1 MNTATQNLPLIISDT
16 FIHQDAESRYCLN
29 DVHKAAGENPKHQ
42 PSNWL
47 RLDSTKE
54 LIEEVS
60 RCSEMSNRSSDLR
73 NGSSIMMNPI
83 EVKQGGNQQGT
94 YAVKEL
100 VYAYAMWIS
109 PAFSL
114 KVIRAYDA
122 LVSGQLIQNAHA
134 QQLLELKD
142 QVIDAQNAHI
152 QDTNTLITQGQ
163 EMYGVLA
170 ELHQYKVKH
179 MESLIKP
186 SPKAATPDE
195 VKAIIRCRA
204 ENYTHGDIAELLGRT
219 VDSVQK
225 ISAKWRNQGGAL

>member
-1 MNTATQNLPLIISDT
+1 MASLISKGKNIMNTATQNLPLIISDT
-16 FIHQDAESRYCLN
+16 FIHQDAEARYCLN

-122 LVSGQLIQNAHA
+122 LVMGTSIPEQKYGE
-134 QQLLELKD
+134 LLDKFLALNND
-142 QVIDAQNAHI
+142 HI
-152 QDTNTLITQGQ
+152 ALLREKISSF
-163 EMYGVLA
+163 
-170 ELHQYKVKH
+170 
-179 MESLIKP
+179 ESAIRLRV
-186 SPKAATPDE
+186 SPRKCQPDE
-195 VKAIIRCRA
+195 IAAALRCRQ
-204 ENYTHGDIAELLGRT
+204 EGFSYRDIAELLGRSKE
-219 VDSVQK
+219 SVNHMVRRAEGR
-225 ISAKWRNQGGAL
+225 S